1 MKSIYLPPL
10 LSSSLNLPSSI
21 SLFVSQFTFL
31 HLSYFLIPC
40 LFNLPLFPCPSVCL
54 SVCPPPPP
62 PPHPPHSYSLGLDFL
77 DVLGNDKCADCGSKK
92 PKWASIN
99 LGIMLCIECS
109 GIHRSLG
116 VHISKVRSVTL
127 DDWDAELQ
135 KVCLLCI
142 LTCVCASVCV
152 SLFASVSV
160 CVSVCVALSLFASVC
175 VCVCLCLCVCVCH
188 SLSLSICI
196 YVCVCL

>member
-1 MKSIYLPPL
+1 MDEINLPSSTSLFFSESTFLHLSLHLSIYLPPS
-10 LSSSLNLPSSI
+10 LSSSLNLPSFISHI
-21 SLFVSQFTFL
+21 SLYPVSSTY
-31 HLSYFLIPC
+31 LSSHVH
-40 LFNLPLFPCPSVCL
+40 PSVCL
-54 SVCPPPPP
+54 SVP

-77 DVLGNDKCADCGSKK
+77 DVLGNDKCADCSSKK

-152 SLFASVSV
+152 SLFFH
-160 CVSVCVALSLFASVC
+160 L
-175 VCVCLCLCVCVCH
+175 
-188 SLSLSICI
+188 
-196 YVCVCL
+196 